1 LNGNF
6 PFKLRFVIQ
15 FEVSE
20 ETTMEATE
28 LDVIIVLGVQLFRSY
43 DKIEPAPHTTNRIKA
58 ATIAFQTGLCNRF
71 IISGGYNVGISYSLE
86 TNTIFTTKR
95 RDFKSC
101 ALARFQGPSE
111 AWVIAQSLIEKGIPE
126 NSLILEKCS
135 TFTIENTFFTSI
147 ILKRYFTDL
156 GNTKIGIL
164 TSCSHISRALKA
176 FKDCG
181 VNTIPVIA
189 EKLISKSSGE
199 I

>member
-101 ALARFQGPSE
+101 ALARFQGPS
-111 AWVIAQSLIEKGIPE
+111 
-126 NSLILEKCS
+126 
-135 TFTIENTFFTSI
+135 
-147 ILKRYFTDL
+147 
-156 GNTKIGIL
+156 
-164 TSCSHISRALKA
+164 KA
-176 FKDCG
+176 
-181 VNTIPVIA
+181 
-189 EKLISKSSGE
+189 
-199 I
+199 